1 MEIINNSTRVS
12 DETIKELK
20 GRLEGKPAEVLTELK
35 LRPGETDIRQ
45 LSDADFKQA
54 TYRFMNDTLNAYNL
68 MIHTLLDI
76 EIILLESLSENKKAK
91 VKEKLDGIK
100 QK

>member
-1 MEIINNSTRVS
+1 MEIINNSTRLS
-12 DETIKELK
+12 DEQFQELK
-20 GRLEGKPAEVLTELK
+20 KRMAEKLNEVLTELK

-54 TYRFMNDTLNAYNL
+54 VYRYMNDTLNAYNL

-76 EIILLESLSENKKAK
+76 EIVLLESLPEGKKK
-91 VKEKLDGIK
+91 YVKDKLDKIGAK
-100 QK
+100 